1 MKAVLSTLLPPSP
14 STPHPR
20 VSLAPS
26 IPSCLSTVK
35 SSSFPRAWALWSLFR
50 WCLPSSSSPN
60 PLLSPSLRG
69 PSPHDSRY
77 RGTSSVEEQ
86 RAARWWPR
94 PLRGLGFWTRDGLP
108 FPLPRWSSGHGHCWR
123 HGSGRGGTGW
133 THRTCCI
140 QVQILN
146 ETASL
151 PLPGDRHVEPMED
164 TGREAH
170 PSSPPLS
177 SSAPVTVLCDLQPPL
192 PWDLSPSPKSCVLG

>member
-1 MKAVLSTLLPPSP
+1 MKAVLSALLPPSL

-26 IPSCLSTVK
+26 IPRCLSTVK

-69 PSPHDSRY
+69 PLPHDSRY
-77 RGTSSVEEQ
+77 RGTSSVEER

-94 PLRGLGFWTRDGLP
+94 SLRGLGFWTRDGLP

-170 PSSPPLS
+170 PSSPSLS